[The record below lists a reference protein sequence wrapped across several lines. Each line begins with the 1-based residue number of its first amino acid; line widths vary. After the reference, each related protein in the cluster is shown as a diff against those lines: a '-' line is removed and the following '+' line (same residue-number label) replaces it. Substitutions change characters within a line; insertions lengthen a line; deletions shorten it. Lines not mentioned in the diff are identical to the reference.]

1 MSDAAHETLEVVHRI
16 PGRLR
21 VRIPPTVDAA
31 DLSDAVSALPGVA
44 SATWS
49 PLTRGLLV
57 LYDRERADEAAI
69 VGAIVDHTQVD
80 VAPPAAASTNG
91 GRPTV
96 AGAVSSVF
104 SAVNARVAGTTGG
117 AITLGVLVPAVLTLW
132 AAREILR
139 GRAAPLRW
147 SSALWYAHSLFRDYA
162 LPHRES

>member
-69 VGAIVDHTQVD
+69 VGAIVDHTQLD